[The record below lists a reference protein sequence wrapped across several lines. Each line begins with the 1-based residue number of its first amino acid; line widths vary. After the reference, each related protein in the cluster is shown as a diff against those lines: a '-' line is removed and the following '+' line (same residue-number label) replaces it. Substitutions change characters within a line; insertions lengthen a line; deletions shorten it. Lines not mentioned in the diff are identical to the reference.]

1 MSENCGV
8 FVDEVYSWTLNHERT
23 RLPRFRNQVQL
34 LPLQAMRQRPQAKQR
49 GIWVEP
55 LESPEYSDQRRPV
68 KQDGASLTSV

>member
-55 LESPEYSDQRRPV
+55 
-68 KQDGASLTSV
+68 GCASVGSVQTCGRLLAAGT